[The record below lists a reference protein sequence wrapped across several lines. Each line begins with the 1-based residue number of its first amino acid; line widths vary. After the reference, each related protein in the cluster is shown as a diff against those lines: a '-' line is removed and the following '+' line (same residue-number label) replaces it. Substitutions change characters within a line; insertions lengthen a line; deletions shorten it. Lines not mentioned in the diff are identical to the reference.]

1 MNVKTH
7 HDASYLLKFIN
18 DYSCFGYVY
27 LISNFFK
34 ALDCFK
40 CFLAKVENKKKKNLK
55 ILQIDRGCEYL
66 SHKFQKL
73 YKEKGISRR
82 LTILGT
88 P

>member
-1 MNVKTH
+1 MLFSRGGESEK
-7 HDASYLLKFIN
+7 K
-18 DYSCFGYVY
+18 
-27 LISNFFK
+27 
-34 ALDCFK
+34 
-40 CFLAKVENKKKKNLK
+40 KKKKNLK